1 MLDAVRMLETD
12 RMPEAEPAAERA
24 VTRPGAEWSDATL
37 TAAERETLAGHR
49 GGVVWF
55 TGLSGSG
62 KTTVAQQLDRRLH
75 AAGKRS
81 FLLDGDVMRDGI
93 TKGLGFGKEDREE
106 NLRRFTEVAHLF
118 AEAGVI
124 ALVSAIAPYEDA
136 RERARQ
142 RIGAAR
148 FVLVHVATSL
158 AVCESRDPKGL
169 YRAARQ
175 GRIPDFTG
183 ISSPYEDPPIADLRL
198 RPEDGDPMEQADAVW
213 RVLERRGFLA
223 L

>member
-1 MLDAVRMLETD
+1 MLEAVRMLD
-12 RMPEAEPAAERA
+12 NAEADSTMEP
-24 VTRPGAEWSDATL
+24 VTTRPGAEWSDATL
-37 TAAERETLAGHR
+37 TAAEREVIGGHR

-93 TKGLGFGKEDREE
+93 TKGLGFAREDREE

-118 AEAGVI
+118 AEAGII

-136 RERARQ
+136 RERARL
-142 RIGAAR
+142 RIGPHR
-148 FVLVHVATSL
+148 FVLVHVATPL
-158 AVCESRDPKGL
+158 AICETRDPKGL
-169 YRAARQ
+169 YKAARA
-175 GRIPDFTG
+175 GKIPEFTG
-183 ISSPYEDPPIADLRL
+183 ISSPYEDPVVADLRL
-198 RPEDGDPMEQADAVW
+198 RPEDGDPHAQADAVW
-213 RVLERRGFLA
+213 RVLERRNFLT

>member
-1 MLDAVRMLETD
+1 MLEAVRMLE
-12 RMPEAEPAAERA
+12 RSEPESSAEPVAQ
-24 VTRPGAEWSDATL
+24 RPGAEWDGTTL
-37 TAAERETLAGHR
+37 TAAERETIAGHR

-75 AAGKRS
+75 GAGKRS

-136 RERARQ
+136 RERARL
-142 RIGAAR
+142 RIGPQR
-148 FVLVHVATSL
+148 FVLVHVATPLSI
-158 AVCESRDPKGL
+158 CEQRDPKGL
-169 YRAARQ
+169 YKAARK
-175 GRIPDFTG
+175 GKIPEFTG
-183 ISSPYEDPPIADLRL
+183 ISSPYEDPVVADLRL
-198 RPEDGDPMEQADAVW
+198 RPEDGDPVAQADAVW
-213 RVLERRGFLA
+213 RVLERRGFLSV
-223 L
+223 

>member
-1 MLDAVRMLETD
+1 MLEGQQTMETD
-12 RMPEAEPAAERA
+12 RTAEADSTVERVA
-24 VTRPGAEWSDATL
+24 VRPGAEWDGTTL
-37 TAAERETLAGHR
+37 TAAERETLAGHH

-62 KTTVAQQLDRRLH
+62 KTTVAQHLDRRLH

-93 TKGLGFGKEDREE
+93 TKGLGFGREDREE

-118 AEAGVI
+118 AEAGMI

-136 RERARQ
+136 RERARH
-142 RIGAAR
+142 RIGPKR
-148 FVLVHVATSL
+148 FVLIHVNTPL

-169 YRAARQ
+169 YKAARR
-175 GRIPDFTG
+175 GAIPEFTG
-183 ISSPYEDPPIADLRL
+183 ISSPYEDPVAADLRL
-198 RPEDGDPMEQADAVW
+198 RPEDGDPQAQADLVW
-213 RVLERRGFLA
+213 RVLEGRGL
-223 L
+223 LTL